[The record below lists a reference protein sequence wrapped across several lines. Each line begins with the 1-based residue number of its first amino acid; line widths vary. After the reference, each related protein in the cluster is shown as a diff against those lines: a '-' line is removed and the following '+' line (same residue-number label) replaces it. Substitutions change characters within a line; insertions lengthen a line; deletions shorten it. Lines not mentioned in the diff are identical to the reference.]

1 MLVKEGENVA
11 YSSAIDNNYLE
22 EVDKHEGSES
32 HYNFFESLISGRDL
46 NSDQDV
52 GENFRRI
59 FPAQIIKDCA
69 MASTVR
75 RSLEVAAEED
85 KFLVIAGL
93 GHLEYRFGV
102 PERVDRHGLVAPD
115 RTVIV
120 SVRNTADFPDHET
133 EAESIGRVEKF
144 EQKYPGDYIY
154 MYTDTEDEGEDVKHE
169 ISAAYDKVGSTA
181 KMEGNLELAKKVM
194 KRLGY
199 SPEQITVAG
208 EDGYNYQGVGCP
220 HSHAQIRPGET
231 VLDIG
236 SGLGVDSFIA
246 VAATGPGGSVT
257 GLDISRREVEH
268 ATTRARD
275 RGLDNV
281 KFVNADMEKMPFEDN
296 SFDVIVS
303 NGAFCLAPNKET
315 AFREIYRVLKPGG
328 RFSVCCTT
336 NKVDLDTSVEWPI
349 CMRVFM
355 PLRDAEPLL
364 NKIGFH
370 SIQVDDSDSRMTLD
384 DEDLQVTNESERYKI
399 HGNTP
404 EFQHLE
410 NFDMNNL
417 CARVV
422 LYGIKP
428 I

>member
-1 MLVKEGENVA
+1 MLVKEGEDVA

-46 NSDQDV
+46 NSDQEV
-52 GENFRRI
+52 GENFRKI
-59 FPAQIIKDCA
+59 FPAQVIKDCA

-75 RSLEVAAEED
+75 RSLEAAAEED

-102 PERVDRHGLVAPD
+102 PERVDRHGLVTPD

-133 EAESIGRVEKF
+133 EAESIGRVDKF

-154 MYTDTEDEGEDVKHE
+154 MYTDDDEGEDVKNE

-220 HSHAQIRPGET
+220 HTHAQIQPGEA

-246 VAATGPGGSVT
+246 SAATGPGGSVI

-268 ATTRARD
+268 ATTRAKT
-275 RGLDNV
+275 RGLVNV

-303 NGAFCLAPNKET
+303 NGAFCLAPNKES
-315 AFREIYRVLKPGG
+315 AFKEIYRVLKPGG
-328 RFSVCCTT
+328 RFSVSCTT

-364 NKIGFH
+364 QNIGFH
-370 SIQVDDSDSRMTLD
+370 SILVDDSDSNMTLD

-399 HGNTP
+399 HGNSP

-428 I
+428 N